1 MQLENDDL
9 QYIIA
14 RLPAPIRHLLEER
27 GSKLM
32 LGGGF
37 IRACIASEDPSDM
50 DLFSPSEDA
59 AVEASNDLVARLGGE
74 TEVLRITTANA
85 ITIRAKG
92 RSMLPIQFIHRWTFS
107 YPTDMIASFDF
118 TIAKAGVWYFQ
129 QMHETII
136 GDQPLPDRS
145 EWRSVCDDR
154 FYPDLAAK
162 RLVYTSPV
170 REEEPG
176 GSMLRVIKFL
186 QRGYRIPLES
196 LATVIARLIGK
207 IDEDKLGGA
216 GCPGESSEVA
226 KARVIRGLL
235 RDVDPLVDPGHIFHD

>member
-1 MQLENDDL
+1 MQLQTDDL
-9 QYIIA
+9 QYIVA

-27 GSKLM
+27 GRKLM

-37 IRACIASEDPSDM
+37 IRACIASEEPSDI

-59 AVEASNDLVARLGGE
+59 AVDASNNLVTRLGGE
-74 TEVLRITTANA
+74 MEVLRITTANA

-107 YPTDMIASFDF
+107 SPVDMIASFDF
-118 TIAKAGVWYFQ
+118 TIAKAGVWYVHLAAVDPQHF
-129 QMHETII
+129 
-136 GDQPLPDRS
+136 DR
-145 EWRSVCDDR
+145 ECNPPFWMSVCDER

-176 GSMLRVIKFL
+176 GSMLRVMKFM
-186 QRGYRIPLES
+186 QRGYRIPPES
-196 LATVIARLIGK
+196 LAAVIARLIGK
-207 IDEDKLGGA
+207 IDEDPLGGA
-216 GCPGESSEVA
+216 YLPGESSEVA
-226 KARVIRGLL
+226 KARVIQGLL
-235 RDVDPLVDPGHIFHD
+235 RDVDPLVDPGHILH